1 MAGSMI
7 SVQGKDGEFPAYL
20 SMPPKGGP
28 GVVVIQEIFGINT
41 WVRSV
46 CDMMARNGFVA
57 LAPDLFWRMGKGI
70 ELHPFFEEDFQAALG
85 YYGKYSVDQGVED
98 IQAAV
103 TKLRGVKGCT
113 GKVGNMGFCLGGAL
127 SYLSGART
135 DTDASS
141 GYYGVGID
149 GALGEV
155 GNVKKPMLLH
165 IAGSDPFVPKEA
177 ADKIQAGVKGNS
189 NITVH
194 LYPGLDH
201 GFCRDTDPSHYN
213 AEGTKLAHG
222 RTIEL
227 FKKAL
232 A

>member
-1 MAGSMI
+1 MAGSTI
-7 SVQGKDGEFPAYL
+7 SIKGKDGDFGGYL

-41 WVRSV
+41 WVRTV

-57 LAPDLFWRMGKGI
+57 LAPDLFWRLKPGV
-70 ELHPFFEEDFQAALG
+70 ELHPYYPEDFQVGLD
-85 YYGKYSVDQGVED
+85 YYGKFNAEKGVED
-98 IQAAV
+98 IQAAI
-103 TKLRGVKGCT
+103 TTLRGTKGCT
-113 GKVGNMGFCLGGAL
+113 GKVGNMGFCLGGTL

-141 GYYGVGID
+141 GYYGVGIENL
-149 GALGEV
+149 LGEV
-155 GNVKKPMLLH
+155 PKIKKPMLIN
-165 IAGSDPFVPKEA
+165 IAGADPYAPQEA
-177 ADKIQAGVKGNS
+177 VDKIQAAVKSNP

-194 LYPGLDH
+194 VYPGLDH
-201 GFCRDTDPSHYN
+201 GFCRDTDPNHYN
-213 AEGTKLAHG
+213 AEGAKLAHG

>member
-7 SVQGKDGEFPAYL
+7 TIKGKDGSFPAYL

-28 GVVVIQEIFGINT
+28 GVVVIQEIFGVNT

-46 CDMMARNGFVA
+46 CDMMSRAGFVA
-57 LAPDLFWRMGKGI
+57 LAPDLFWRMKVGV

-85 YYGKYSVDQGVED
+85 YYQKYNADQGVED
-98 IQAAV
+98 IQAAI
-103 TKLRGVKGCT
+103 TTLRGIKGCT
-113 GKVGNMGFCLGGAL
+113 GKVGNMGFCLGGTL
-127 SYLSGART
+127 SYLTGART

-141 GYYGVGID
+141 GYYGVGIEN
-149 GALGEV
+149 ALGEAAK
-155 GNVKKPMLLH
+155 VKKPMIIN
-165 IAGSDPFVPKEA
+165 IAGADPYCPAEA
-177 ADKIQAGVKGNS
+177 VEKIRAGVKSNP

-194 LYPGLDH
+194 VYPGLDH
-201 GFCRDTDPSHYN
+201 GFCRDTDPNHYN

-227 FKKAL
+227 FKTAL
-232 A
+232 G